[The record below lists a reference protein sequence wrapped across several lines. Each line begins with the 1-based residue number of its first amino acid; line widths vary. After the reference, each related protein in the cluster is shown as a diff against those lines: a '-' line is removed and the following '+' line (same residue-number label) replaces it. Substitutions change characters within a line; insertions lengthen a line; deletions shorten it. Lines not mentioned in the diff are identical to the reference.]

1 MSSARVHSKEFKAKV
16 AMEAIRGEK
25 TSNEIASMYEIHPSL
40 VRDWKTIVVEGMSG
54 LFENQQQIR
63 ERKQAEEKEAL
74 LYQQIGQLK
83 MDLEW
88 LKKKSGYRV

>member
-16 AMEAIRGEK
+16 AREAIRGEK
-25 TSNEIASMYEIHPSL
+25 TSHEIASMYEIHPSL
-40 VRDWKTIVVEGMSG
+40 VRDWKLIVVEGMSG

-74 LYQQIGQLK
+74 LYQQIGHLK

-88 LKKKSGYRV
+88 LKKKSGYRL